1 LLSSLNLKKAIIQ
14 PINLPL
20 NCKVNL
26 FLLRLDLIDE
36 EISGNKWFKL
46 KYNLEEAI
54 KLQKQQ
60 IITFGGAFSN
70 HIAATSKACKL
81 VGLKS
86 YGIIRGEN
94 IENHTLNLAEANGME
109 LKFVSRTLYRNK
121 MALME
126 WLAQTFDLQKSYVIP
141 EGGANELGIEGCKEI
156 VDLINIPFNYIAVAC
171 GTATTLT
178 GVIKAINKNQIGLGF
193 AALKGGSF
201 LTQEVNKNLSDYNA
215 SAFKIFE
222 DYHFGGYAKH
232 NDALI
237 TFMRNFEQEHHIKLD
252 FVYTAKMMY
261 GLLDLI
267 HQNYFPA
274 NSTIVAI
281 HSGGLQG
288 NLGLGI

>member
-1 LLSSLNLKKAIIQ
+1 MS
-14 PINLPL
+14 
-20 NCKVNL
+20 
-26 FLLRLDLIDE
+26 
-36 EISGNKWFKL
+36 
-46 KYNLEEAI
+46 
-54 KLQKQQ
+54 
-60 IITFGGAFSN
+60 
-70 HIAATSKACKL
+70 
-81 VGLKS
+81 
-86 YGIIRGEN
+86 
-94 IENHTLNLAEANGME
+94 
-109 LKFVSRTLYRNK
+109 
-121 MALME
+121 
-126 WLAQTFDLQKSYVIP
+126 
-141 EGGANELGIEGCKEI
+141 
-156 VDLINIPFNYIAVAC
+156 C

-178 GVIKAINKNQIGLGF
+178 GVIKAINKNQMALGF

-201 LTQEVNKNLSDYNA
+201 MTQEVNKNLYEYNA

-237 TFMRNFEQEHHIKLD
+237 AFMRNFEQEHHIKLD